1 MIDRRRGALDL
12 RICKNCEAA
21 SNSIRVPEK
30 SAASKQPCTSVGG
43 ARPWYSSG
51 SRSRSVTPNP
61 RKAQNHCLNPLP
73 GHSGP
78 NPFSPLQSQSIPW
91 LRCPSTDSP
100 HCRGLPSTRDFQ
112 RYHQDSPRQTGQWVP
127 PAPSSPDFGSLAL
140 LAFLTTRSTHP
151 E

>member
-12 RICKNCEAA
+12 RICKNREAA
-21 SNSIRVPEK
+21 RNIVRVPEK
-30 SAASKQPCTSVGG
+30 SARSSRVQRVE
-43 ARPWYSSG
+43 ARPRYSSG
-51 SRSRSVTPNP
+51 SRSRAVTPSP
-61 RKAQNHCLNPLP
+61 RKPHNHCLYRLP

-91 LRCPSTDSP
+91 LPCPGTDSP
-100 HCRGLPSTRDFQ
+100 HCLGLLSTQDFQ
-112 RYHQDSPRQTGQWVP
+112 RYHQDSPRQTGQRVP

-140 LAFLTTRSTHP
+140 SAFLTTHSTHP